1 MEINTPEHNFVS
13 NTVIM
18 RVKQGFVLR
27 DMCGEHIVSAEGI
40 GNFDFNKVISLND
53 TAAYLWNAVSG
64 RDFDEGLLAELLL
77 ERYAVDAP
85 TAAKDASAL
94 CARWKEAGLLE

>member
-1 MEINTPEHNFVS
+1 
-13 NTVIM
+13 M

-64 RDFDEGLLAELLL
+64 RDFDEGLLAADGHLGAVSFASSLDTPHEL
-77 ERYAVDAP
+77 
-85 TAAKDASAL
+85 AL
-94 CARWKEAGLLE
+94 YQSFFSMPL